1 MKRRLL
7 ELLSCPACRGPL
19 ELTVLQESEHPV
31 AVPPSDTA
39 CKYRCALRGI
49 ALAPGAPAPS
59 AAECAGCYGRE
70 IDEGV
75 LTCNP
80 CGALYPIVGAVPRLV
95 RYAEQEHADFFDRHR
110 AAIREATGR
119 EPAVV
124 AGRRD
129 DPRVFDRRSNES
141 FGLQWLN
148 QAESDKTWFKDDVAL
163 RKGEFLYSL
172 GVGPD
177 DMQGALIFDAGC
189 GNGRLTASIADFGA
203 EIVGMDLSASID
215 RARAGQAQ
223 FGGARQH
230 FVHFIQGNVMEPPVR
245 PGAFDMVHSSGVLV
259 ATPSVERGLASL
271 MSALRRGGRVYIQLY
286 RKREAWVGIPN
297 AVLRAITTRLPVR
310 LLYRVCWAL
319 VPLHTALVLF
329 VARQRGEELM
339 MANASRG
346 ERALSLFDNFSP
358 KYQHRYTTEEVRR
371 MFQAAGLVEIKDT
384 TLANEARHNVAFAG
398 RVPETT

>member
-1 MKRRLL
+1 
-7 ELLSCPACRGPL
+7 
-19 ELTVLQESEHPV
+19 LTVLQETARPV
-31 AVPPSDTA
+31 AVPPPGPA
-39 CKYRCALRGI
+39 CRYHCALRGVP
-49 ALAPGAPAPS
+49 LGAGLPAPD
-59 AAECAGCYGRE
+59 AAECSGCYGRE

-75 LTCNP
+75 LACNS
-80 CGALYPIVGAVPRLV
+80 CGVLYPIVAAVPRLV
-95 RYAEQEHADFFDRHR
+95 RYAEEEHSGFFERHR
-110 AAIREATGR
+110 EAIRQATGH
-119 EPAVV
+119 EPAVP
-124 AGRRD
+124 ASGHD

-172 GVGPD
+172 GVEREA
-177 DMQGALIFDAGC
+177 MRGALIFDAGC
-189 GNGRLTASIADFGA
+189 GNGRLTASLADFGA

-215 RARAGQAQ
+215 RAQAGKAR
-223 FGGARQH
+223 FGGEREH

-271 MSALRRGGRVYIQLY
+271 MSALRPGGRVYIQLY

-297 AVLRAITTRLPVR
+297 ALLRAITTRLPVR
-310 LLYRVCWAL
+310 FLYRLCWAM

-329 VARQRGEELM
+329 VARMRGEESM
-339 MANASRG
+339 MADASRG

-358 KYQHRYTTEEVRR
+358 RYQHRYTTEEMRQI
-371 MFQAAGLVEIKDT
+371 FQAAGLVEITDT